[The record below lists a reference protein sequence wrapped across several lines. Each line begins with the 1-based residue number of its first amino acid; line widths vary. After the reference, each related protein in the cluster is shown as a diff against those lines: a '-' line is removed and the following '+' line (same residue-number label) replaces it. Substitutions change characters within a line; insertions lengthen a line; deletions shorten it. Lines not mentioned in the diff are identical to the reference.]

1 MLYPMTL
8 KRFPVPEHCRTHTAG
23 ERSFPRVRAEVQLES
38 HTLGKSLLANVARVG
53 PLTGV
58 GEHVPMEIGAL
69 RKFPATHFARVGL
82 LSRVRAL
89 VNVEVICGGKLL
101 WAHRARI
108 RLFAGVS
115 P

>member
-1 MLYPMTL
+1 MLYRVTL
-8 KRFPVPEHCRTHTAG
+8 QRLPVPEHCWTHTAG
-23 ERSFPRVRAEVQLES
+23 ERSFPCVRAEVQLES
-38 HTLGKSLLANVARVG
+38 HALGKSLLANVARVG
-53 PLTGV
+53 PLTSV
-58 GEHVPMEIGAL
+58 GEHVPMEIRAL
-69 RKFPATHFARVGL
+69 RKFPATHFARVRL

-108 RLFAGVS
+108 WLLTGVS